1 MIPFLCPGG
10 GSMPGFAMTPSL
22 KDGSSLTLSNDPRDA
37 PSRFHRSMPGYARTP
52 LIEAPDLARRLEVG
66 RVFVKNEQSRL
77 GLPSFKILGSSWGIH
92 RTLCD
97 RLGLD
102 PSISFGALREAAG
115 PLRDHVLTCA
125 TDGNHGRAV
134 AHMAGLLGMRA
145 RIYVPLDVSAS
156 RAAAIEGE
164 GAQVIRVFASY
175 DDAVRYVARQAERDS
190 REILVSDTSWPGYET
205 VPRHV
210 IDGYSTIFDEID
222 EQLAEAGLDPARAV
236 DLVVVPTG
244 VGAFA
249 AAVGLRFGPRAATRV
264 ATVEPD
270 SADCAHRSLAAGVPT
285 TVKGPHHSVMAGLNC
300 GELSLIAWPI
310 LRATVDATI
319 TVDDRAA
326 REAMRIFAGCGIEAG
341 ESGAASL
348 AGALLVCADQG
359 SRAAAGLSRRS
370 TVLLLN
376 TEGAS
381 DPASYLSVMRR
392 RGADAL
398 PA

>member
-1 MIPFLCPGG
+1 
-10 GSMPGFAMTPSL
+10 MPDFAMTPSPR
-22 KDGSSLTLSNDPRDA
+22 DGSVPVPDRDPRDA
-37 PSRFHRSMPGYARTP
+37 PSRFHRSLPGYERTP
-52 LIEAPDLARRLEVG
+52 LIDSPGLARRLDVG

-102 PSISFGALREAAG
+102 PSISFGDLRRAAS

-134 AHMAGLLGMRA
+134 ARMAGMLGMRA

-156 RAAAIEGE
+156 RAAAIEEE

-175 DDAVRYVARQAERDS
+175 DDTVRYVAGQAALDARD
-190 REILVSDTSWPGYET
+190 ILVSDTSWPGYET

-210 IDGYSTIFDEID
+210 IAGYSTIFDEVD
-222 EQLAEAGLDPARAV
+222 EQLAEAGLDPRDAI
-236 DLVVVPTG
+236 DLVIVPTG

-249 AAVGLRFGPRAATRV
+249 AAVGLRFGRRAATRV

-285 TVKGPHHSVMAGLNC
+285 TVQGPHRSVMAGLNC
-300 GELSLIAWPI
+300 GELSIIAWPI
-310 LRATVDATI
+310 LRGTVDATI

-326 REAMRIFAGCGIEAG
+326 REAMKIFARCGIESG

-348 AGALLVCADQG
+348 AGALLVCADQEF
-359 SRAAAGLSRRS
+359 RAPLELTRRS
-370 TVLLLN
+370 TILLLN

-381 DPASYLSVMRR
+381 DPASYLSVVRR
-392 RGADAL
+392 EGADAL

>member
-1 MIPFLCPGG
+1 
-10 GSMPGFAMTPSL
+10 MPDFAMTPSP
-22 KDGSSLTLSNDPRDA
+22 KDGSPPALGDDPRGA
-37 PSRFHRSMPGYARTP
+37 PRRFHRTMPGYDRTP
-52 LIEAPDLARRLEVG
+52 LVETPELARTLGVG

-77 GLPSFKILGSSWGIH
+77 GLPSFKILGSSWGVH

-97 RLGLD
+97 LLGLD
-102 PSISFGALREAAG
+102 PALSFDDLRRAAA

-134 AHMAGLLGMRA
+134 ARMAGLLGMRA

-164 GAQVIRVFASY
+164 GAQVVRVFAGY
-175 DDAVRYVARQAERDS
+175 DDTVRYVAEQAARDD
-190 REILVSDTSWPGYET
+190 RDILVSDTSWPGYET

-210 IDGYSTIFDEID
+210 IDGYATIFDEVD
-222 EQLAEAGLDPARAV
+222 EQLAEAGLVPADAV

-270 SADCAHRSLAAGVPT
+270 SADCAHRSLAAGAPT
-285 TVKGPHHSVMAGLNC
+285 AVQGPHHSIMAGLNC
-300 GELSLIAWPI
+300 GELSVIAWPI
-310 LRATVDATI
+310 LRATVDATV

-326 REAMRIFAGCGIEAG
+326 REAMRLFARSGIEAG

-348 AGALLVCADQG
+348 AGARLVCAGRD
-359 SRAAAGLSRRS
+359 SRAALGLGANS
-370 TVLLLN
+370 TILLLN

-381 DPASYLSVMRR
+381 DPASYLDVVGRQE
-392 RGADAL
+392 DAVL

>member
-1 MIPFLCPGG
+1 
-10 GSMPGFAMTPSL
+10 
-22 KDGSSLTLSNDPRDA
+22 
-37 PSRFHRSMPGYARTP
+37 MPGYGRTP
-52 LIEAPDLARRLEVG
+52 LIEAPDLARRLAVG

-97 RLGLD
+97 RLGLSA
-102 PSISFGALREAAG
+102 SISFRELREAAG

-134 AHMAGLLGMRA
+134 AHMARLLGMRA

-156 RAAAIEGE
+156 RAAAIEDE

-175 DDAVRYVARQAERDS
+175 DDTVRYVAAQAGRDA
-190 REILVSDTSWPGYET
+190 RDILVSDTSWPGYET

-210 IDGYSTIFDEID
+210 IDGYSTIFDEVD
-222 EQLAEAGLDPARAV
+222 EQLAEAGLDPSGAV

-249 AAVGLRFGPRAATRV
+249 AAVGLRFGHRAATRV

-285 TVKGPHHSVMAGLNC
+285 TVQGPHHSIMAGLNC
-300 GELSLIAWPI
+300 GELSIVAWPI
-310 LRATVDATI
+310 LRGTVDATI
-319 TVDDRAA
+319 TVDDQAA
-326 REAMRIFAGCGIEAG
+326 REAMKIFAGCGIEAG

-348 AGALLVCADQG
+348 AGALLVCGDQG
-359 SRAAAGLSRRS
+359 FRAALGLTGESAI
-370 TVLLLN
+370 LLLN

-381 DPASYLSVMRR
+381 DPASYLSVVTTQGS
-392 RGADAL
+392 GALSA
-398 PA
+398 